1 MLNEK
6 YVITYSTKG
15 GEGKI
20 ELNTSDPNFEETLRE
35 VEQKLA
41 DTGAMNIVYTRY
53 PEED

>member
-6 YVITYSTKG
+6 YVITYSTKS

-20 ELNTSDPNFEETLRE
+20 ELNTSDPDFEETLRE

-41 DTGAMNIVYTRY
+41 DTGARDIVYNRY
-53 PEED
+53 PVED